1 MIKPRGKFSMNTG
14 QDMEG
19 VEKMLVDI
27 DMEVRYTR
35 KYIGKDVLSPAVM
48 EAMRRVPREHFVSS
62 DLKRMA
68 YSNGPL
74 PIGCGQTISQP
85 YIVALM
91 TDLLQPQEDFVVLE
105 VGTGSGYQAA
115 VLSRLV
121 KKVYST
127 EIIAELAHSA
137 QQRLQRLHYNN
148 VEIKVCD
155 GYFGWKENA
164 PYDGIIVTA
173 AASEVPPPLIEQ
185 LKPGSRLVIPVG
197 KPHMYQEL
205 MVIEKDE
212 SGQLHS
218 RNVLGVAFVPLT
230 GDHVR
235 SGDF

>member
-1 MIKPRGKFSMNTG
+1 M
-14 QDMEG
+14 
-19 VEKMLVDI
+19 
-27 DMEVRYTR
+27 
-35 KYIGKDVLSPAVM
+35 A
-48 EAMRRVPREHFVSS
+48 AMRKVPRDHFVSV
-62 DLKRMA
+62 DMKRLA

-105 VGTGSGYQAA
+105 VGTGSGYQSA

-127 EIIAELAHSA
+127 EIIEQLAHGA
-137 QQRLQRLHYNN
+137 EQRLQRLQYDN

-155 GYFGWKENA
+155 GYFGWNEYA
-164 PYDGIIVTA
+164 PFDGIIVTA

-212 SGQLHS
+212 SGQILS

-230 GDHVR
+230 GDHNHN
-235 SGDF
+235 GNL